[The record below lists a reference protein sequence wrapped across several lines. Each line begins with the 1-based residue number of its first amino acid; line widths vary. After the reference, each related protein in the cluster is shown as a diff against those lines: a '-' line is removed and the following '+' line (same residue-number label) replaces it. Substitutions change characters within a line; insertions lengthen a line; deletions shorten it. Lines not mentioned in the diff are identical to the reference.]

1 MDNIN
6 ADRNNLSE
14 AIQSLQTEVQQLQH
28 ELHVSEEKMQMIVQ
42 YPDDKE
48 RLGGEGEYC
57 DIFVKLAS
65 TTASFHWLSKRR
77 GKRREFRTDRAIRC

>member
-48 RLGGEGEYC
+48 RLGGEGEC
-57 DIFVKLAS
+57 DISVKLAS
-65 TTASFHWLSKRR
+65 TTASFH
-77 GKRREFRTDRAIRC
+77 

>member
-1 MDNIN
+1 M
-6 ADRNNLSE
+6 
-14 AIQSLQTEVQQLQH
+14 QH

-57 DIFVKLAS
+57 DIFVKLLLALLRPF
-65 TTASFHWLSKRR
+65 TDLARDE
-77 GKRREFRTDRAIRC
+77 KRREFRTDRAIRC